1 MDILK
6 IGVLGIVGVLLAI
19 PLKVQKAEY
28 SLFVSMS
35 VCIYIFVYIISK
47 IEILCQY
54 AKSLETMLPVDGT
67 YLALILKM
75 VGITYVSEFSVH
87 LCKDAGYGAI
97 AAQIEMFA
105 KLSILVISMPVLMS
119 FLDVIGEFL

>member
-1 MDILK
+1 
-6 IGVLGIVGVLLAI
+6 
-19 PLKVQKAEY
+19 
-28 SLFVSMS
+28 
-35 VCIYIFVYIISK
+35 
-47 IEILCQY
+47 
-54 AKSLETMLPVDGT
+54 
-67 YLALILKM
+67 M

-87 LCKDAGYGAI
+87 LCKDAGYGAV

>member
-28 SLFVSMS
+28 SLFVSMA
-35 VCIYIFVYIISK
+35 VCICIFVYIISK

-54 AKSLETMLPVDGT
+54 AKSLEAMLPGGWDIPRADLKDGGDR
-67 YLALILKM
+67 LC
-75 VGITYVSEFSVH
+75 VGILRS
-87 LCKDAGYGAI
+87 
-97 AAQIEMFA
+97 
-105 KLSILVISMPVLMS
+105 PV
-119 FLDVIGEFL
+119 